1 MMFVWGRMGLL
12 WLAGLSIAGPGFA
25 RCLVMG
31 DSIAQ
36 GAGAHAP
43 QCMVL
48 AARGITTQDWVRRFG
63 VSVERDAHTLEVVLI
78 SLGSNDGQNANAANL
93 FKARSLVAQAK
104 TVIWIAPAPKYP
116 ARSQILGVARE
127 FGDVVYER
135 PVEQMQ
141 DDGVHFNQMGYK
153 RMASVLTRY

>member
-1 MMFVWGRMGLL
+1 MMFDWGRMGML
-12 WLAGLSIAGPGFA
+12 WLAGLSIAGPGYA

-43 QCMVL
+43 HCMVM
-48 AARGITTQDWVRRFG
+48 AAKGITTQDWMRRFG
-63 VSVERDAHTLEVVLI
+63 VSVERAAPTFDVVLI
-78 SLGSNDGQNANAANL
+78 SLGSNDGRNANAASL
-93 FKARSLVAQAK
+93 FKARNLVAEASK
-104 TVIWIAPAPKYP
+104 VIWIAPSPNYP

-141 DDGVHFNQMGYK
+141 DDGVHFNQIGYK
-153 RMASVLTRY
+153 RIASVLAR